1 MIPYGVGDMVVC
13 IYDGEWSA
21 NIPDLPVVI
30 PMKGCVYTVR
40 EMFQNYWGDVY
51 IRLVEILNSSP
62 HNERYGEAAFCADLF
77 RPVKKTSIEE
87 FERIALNVPKVK
99 QQEKV

>member
-1 MIPYGVGDMVVC
+1 MGSTSSLAEIVNVPR
-13 IYDGEWSA
+13 DGYEES
-21 NIPDLPVVI
+21 
-30 PMKGCVYTVR
+30 
-40 EMFQNYWGDVY
+40 MF
-51 IRLVEILNSSP
+51 
-62 HNERYGEAAFCADLF
+62 AAKCF